1 MVPVAG
7 CRDIPAWLSC
17 SWPTVGR
24 LCLGEL
30 SVSPWVPIPGVC
42 VGKPLPH
49 GGAWA
54 SHSAIKEVKLWLAL
68 ASCSSVS
75 ESEGTGYKVSFQPS
89 GLQGV
94 LSCRK
99 VMMERHP
106 WSFRDQMPGWES
118 ECGSCRD
125 PSQPAPI

>member
-17 SWPTVGR
+17 SWPMVGR

-54 SHSAIKEVKLWLAL
+54 SHSAIKEVKLWPAQ

-75 ESEGTGYKVSFQPS
+75 RSEGTGCKVSIQSS

-94 LSCRK
+94 FVLQEGDDDGETSLELQRPNARLGK
-99 VMMERHP
+99 
-106 WSFRDQMPGWES
+106 
-118 ECGSCRD
+118 
-125 PSQPAPI
+125 